1 MVGDSR
7 AINNELVWSELMGQ
21 AQQGDEES
29 YRQLLSALGK
39 VIENYLRKRFGSLE
53 FLEDMVQESL
63 MAIHQARHTFIAGR
77 PFSPWMFA
85 IVRHK
90 AIDMLRKRNLH
101 QGLNSWQAG
110 VQVKPGDQ
118 VAGAEALLEGVQL
131 FKGLKLKSRQAL
143 ILTKVI
149 GLSVREAA
157 DKLGVSEVAMKVR
170 IHRALQELRVN
181 LKQQ

>member
-1 MVGDSR
+1 MGDSQ
-7 AINNELVWSELMGQ
+7 AINNELVWSEWMERAL
-21 AQQGDEES
+21 QGDEES

-63 MAIHQARHTFIAGR
+63 MAIHQARHTYIAGR
-77 PFSPWMFA
+77 PFSPWMFS
-85 IVRHK
+85 IVRYK
-90 AIDMLRKRNLH
+90 AIDMLRKRDGRQRLNNL
-101 QGLNSWQAG
+101 LRTE
-110 VQVKPGDQ
+110 QVEPGEK
-118 VAGAEALLEGVQL
+118 ATGAEALLEGEQL
-131 FKGLKLKSRQAL
+131 FEGLKAKSRQAL

-149 GLSVREAA
+149 GLSIREAA

-170 IHRALQELRVN
+170 VHRALQELRIQ